1 MKKVFARLSED
12 LRHPKAYAVLG
23 TSQESHFCSK
33 SIPYYIFIMILSNQ
47 AILAS
52 VCRTV
57 FLVAAV
63 CPDG

>member
-1 MKKVFARLSED
+1 MKKVFARLFED
-12 LRHPKAYAVLG
+12 LRRPKAYAAFG

-33 SIPYYIFIMILSNQ
+33 SVPYYIFVMILSNQ

-52 VCRTV
+52 VCRTI
-57 FLVAAV
+57 FPVAAV